1 LKENKYYEK
10 ESIESKMFLLD
21 SSQIFNVVGTFT
33 FLFPKREVLLKELD
47 D

>member
-33 FLFPKREVLLKELD
+33 FLLPKREVLLKELD